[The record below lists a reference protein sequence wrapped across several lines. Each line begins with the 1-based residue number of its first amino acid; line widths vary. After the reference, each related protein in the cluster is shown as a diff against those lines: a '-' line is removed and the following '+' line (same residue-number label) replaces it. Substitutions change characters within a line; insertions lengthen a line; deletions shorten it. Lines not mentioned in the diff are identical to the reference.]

1 MEQLKKLVIEGDY
14 EKAAARVKE
23 LLDKG
28 IKPEEILKTALIPSM
43 DKVGELYEQGEYF
56 IPELL
61 WSARAMQ
68 QSIDVLR
75 PLLVESGVKPAGT
88 IVMGTVRGDRHDIGK
103 NLVGIIFEG
112 AGFQVMD
119 LGVDVP
125 PEKFVEAIKEYNAM
139 AVGLSALLTNTML
152 EMDNV
157 VKAIKE
163 AGLRNDVKII
173 IGGAPVSEAYAEEIG
188 ADYYGDDPRSA
199 KNFLVDIL

>member
-1 MEQLKKLVIEGDY
+1 MEQLKKLVIEGEY

-28 IKPEEILKTALIPSM
+28 ARPEEILKTALIPSM

-68 QSIDVLR
+68 ESINMLK

-88 IVMGTVRGDRHDIGK
+88 IVMGTVKGDRHDIGK
-103 NLVGIIFEG
+103 NLVAIIFEG
-112 AGFQVMD
+112 AGFRVVD
-119 LGVDVP
+119 IGVDIP
-125 PEKFVEAIKEYNAM
+125 SSKFVEAIKEHDAI

-157 VKAIKE
+157 VKAIKA
-163 AGLRNDVKII
+163 AGLREKVKII
-173 IGGAPVSEAYAEEIG
+173 IGGAPVTEAYAEEIG

-199 KNFLVDIL
+199 KNFLLEVL

>member
-1 MEQLKKLVIEGDY
+1 MEQLKKLVIEGEY
-14 EKAAARVKE
+14 ENAAARVKE
-23 LLDKG
+23 LLDKNL
-28 IKPEEILKTALIPSM
+28 KPEEILKTALIPSM

-68 QSIDVLR
+68 ESIEVLK
-75 PLLVESGVKPAGT
+75 PLLVESGVEPAGT

-112 AGFQVMD
+112 AGFQVID
-119 LGVDVP
+119 LGVDIP
-125 PEKFVEAIKEYNAM
+125 PDKFVEAIKDNNAI

-157 VKAIKE
+157 VKAIE
-163 AGLRNDVKII
+163 VAGLRDKVKII
-173 IGGAPVSEAYAEEIG
+173 IGGAPVTEAYAKEIG

-199 KNFLVDIL
+199 KNFLLEGL

>member
-1 MEQLKKLVIEGDY
+1 MEHLKELVIEGEY

-23 LLDKG
+23 LLDKD
-28 IKPEEILKTALIPSM
+28 IKPEVILKTALIPSM

-68 QSIDVLR
+68 QSIDVLK
-75 PLLVESGVKPAGT
+75 PLLMESGVEPAGT
-88 IVMGTVRGDRHDIGK
+88 IVMGTVKGDRHDIGK

-112 AGFQVMD
+112 AGFEVID
-119 LGVDVP
+119 LGVDIP
-125 PEKFVEAIKEYNAM
+125 PIKFVEAIKEHDAI

-157 VKAIKE
+157 IKAIKA
-163 AGLRNDVKII
+163 AGLRDNVKII
-173 IGGAPVSEAYAEEIG
+173 IGGAPVTQAYAEEIG

-199 KNFLVDIL
+199 KNFLLEVL

>member
-1 MEQLKKLVIEGDY
+1 MEQLKKMVIEGEY
-14 EKAAARVKE
+14 EKAAARVKV

-28 IKPEEILKTALIPSM
+28 TPPEEILKTALIPSM

-68 QSIDVLR
+68 ESINVLK
-75 PLLVESGVKPAGT
+75 PLLMESGLEPAGT

-112 AGFQVMD
+112 AGFQVID
-119 LGVDVP
+119 LGVDIP
-125 PEKFVEAIKEYNAM
+125 PDKFVEAIKEYKAI

-152 EMDNV
+152 EMDKV
-157 VKAIKE
+157 VKAIKA
-163 AGLRNDVKII
+163 AGLRDKVKII

-199 KNFLVDIL
+199 KNFLLDVL

>member
-1 MEQLKKLVIEGDY
+1 MEQLKKLVIGGDY

-28 IKPEEILKTALIPSM
+28 VKPEEILKTALIPSM
-43 DKVGELYEQGEYF
+43 DKVGELYEQGEFF

-68 QSIDVLR
+68 ESIDVLK
-75 PLLVESGVKPAGT
+75 PLLVEIGVKPAGT

-112 AGFQVMD
+112 AGFQVID
-119 LGVDVP
+119 LGVDIP
-125 PEKFVEAIKEYNAM
+125 PEKFVEAIKEYNAI

-163 AGLRNDVKII
+163 AGLRDEVKII

-199 KNFLVDIL
+199 KNFLLEVL

>member
-1 MEQLKKLVIEGDY
+1 MEQLKKLVIEGEY
-14 EKAAARVKE
+14 ENAAARVKE
-23 LLDKG
+23 LLDKNL
-28 IKPEEILKTALIPSM
+28 KPEEILKTALIPSM

-68 QSIDVLR
+68 ESIEVLK
-75 PLLVESGVKPAGT
+75 PLLVESGVEPAGT

-112 AGFQVMD
+112 AGFQVID
-119 LGVDVP
+119 LGVDIP
-125 PEKFVEAIKEYNAM
+125 PDKFVEAIKDNNAI

-157 VKAIKE
+157 VKAIE
-163 AGLRNDVKII
+163 VAGLRDKVKII
-173 IGGAPVSEAYAEEIG
+173 IGGAPVTEAYAEEIG

-199 KNFLVDIL
+199 KNFLLKVL

>member
-1 MEQLKKLVIEGDY
+1 MEQLKKLVIEGEY

-28 IKPEEILKTALIPSM
+28 VNPEEILKTALIPSM

-68 QSIDVLR
+68 ESINVLK
-75 PLLVESGVKPAGT
+75 PLLMESGVEPAGT
-88 IVMGTVRGDRHDIGK
+88 IVMGTVKGDRHDIGK

-112 AGFQVMD
+112 AGFKVID
-119 LGVDVP
+119 LGVDIP
-125 PEKFVEAIKEYNAM
+125 PDKFVEAIKKNNAI

-157 VKAIKE
+157 IKAIKA
-163 AGLRNDVKII
+163 AGLREKVKII
-173 IGGAPVSEAYAEEIG
+173 IGGAPVSQAYAEEIG

-199 KNFLVDIL
+199 KNFLLEVL

>member
-1 MEQLKKLVIEGDY
+1 MEQLKKLVIEGEY

-28 IKPEEILKTALIPSM
+28 ARPEEILKTALIPSM
-43 DKVGELYEQGEYF
+43 DKVGELYEEGEYF

-68 QSIDVLR
+68 QSIDVLK
-75 PLLVESGVKPAGT
+75 PLLLESGVEPAGT
-88 IVMGTVRGDRHDIGK
+88 IVMGTVKGDRHDIGK

-112 AGFQVMD
+112 AGFQVID
-119 LGVDVP
+119 LGVDIP
-125 PEKFVEAIKEYNAM
+125 PDKFVEAIKENNAI

-157 VKAIKE
+157 VKEIKA
-163 AGLRNDVKII
+163 AGLRDQVKII
-173 IGGAPVSEAYAEEIG
+173 IGGAPVTEAYAEEIG

-199 KNFLVDIL
+199 KNFLLKVL

>member
-1 MEQLKKLVIEGDY
+1 MQKLKELVIEGNY
-14 EKAAARVKE
+14 EGAEERVKE

-28 IKPEEILKTALIPSM
+28 SKPEEILKTALIPSM

-68 QSIDVLR
+68 QSIDVLK
-75 PLLVESGVKPAGT
+75 PLLSESGVEPAGT
-88 IVMGTVRGDRHDIGK
+88 IVMGTVKGDRHDIGK

-112 AGFQVMD
+112 AGFNVVD
-119 LGVDVP
+119 IGVDIP
-125 PEKFVEAIKEYNAM
+125 PSKFVEAIKEHDAM

-152 EMDNV
+152 EMNNV
-157 VKAIKE
+157 IKAIKE
-163 AGLRNDVKII
+163 AGLRDKVKVI
-173 IGGAPVSEAYAEEIG
+173 IGGAPVTKTYADEIG

-199 KNFLVDIL
+199 KNYLLEVL

>member
-1 MEQLKKLVIEGDY
+1 MEKLKNLVIEGNY
-14 EKAAARVKE
+14 EEAGVRVKE

-28 IKPEEILKTALIPSM
+28 RAPEDILKTALIPSM

-68 QSIDVLR
+68 QSIDVLK
-75 PLLVESGVKPAGT
+75 PLLSESGVEPAGT
-88 IVMGTVRGDRHDIGK
+88 IVMGTVKGDRHDIGK

-112 AGFQVMD
+112 AGFNVVD
-119 LGVDVP
+119 LGVDIP
-125 PEKFVEAIKEYNAM
+125 PSKFVEAIKKHDAM

-157 VKAIKE
+157 IKAIKG
-163 AGLRNDVKII
+163 AGLRDKVKII
-173 IGGAPVSEAYAEEIG
+173 IGGAPVTKTYADEIG

-199 KNFLVDIL
+199 KNYLLEVI